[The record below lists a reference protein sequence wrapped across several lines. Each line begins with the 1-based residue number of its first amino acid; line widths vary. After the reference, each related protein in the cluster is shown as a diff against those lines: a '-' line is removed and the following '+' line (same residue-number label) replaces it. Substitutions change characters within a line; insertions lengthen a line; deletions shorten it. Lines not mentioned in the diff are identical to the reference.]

1 MICLGKFLS
10 LWVIRRKLS
19 VDPSWLIFERE
30 LLSFRVIRMTLSV
43 HPSWL
48 TILSDTLCMPE
59 YLLSTLNKASIYVL
73 PWVLANEGSFLLS
86 VIGQNSGRILLQSI
100 FWDIKVYYGRILQRL
115 RRKACL
121 NQCISRTEHNIA
133 VSASQDIP
141 CLK

>member
-86 VIGQNSGRILLQSI
+86 VIGPSKFWENSTAKYILEYQSI
-100 FWDIKVYYGRILQRL
+100 LWENFATFEKEAFL
-115 RRKACL
+115 
-121 NQCISRTEHNIA
+121 
-133 VSASQDIP
+133 VSINALGEPQKYF
-141 CLK
+141 L